1 MKELYVTRKVFEEY
15 NERKQT
21 TGLETVTLIHITEV
35 LKQPCTLLLAH
46 MSHWLMVSYCD
57 HWMCVVRR
65 QQLLQRTSRSTGFFE
80 GVWACLIGR

>member
-35 LKQPCTLLLAH
+35 LKQPCTIFISSHEPLAH
-46 MSHWLMVSYCD
+46 GE
-57 HWMCVVRR
+57 
-65 QQLLQRTSRSTGFFE
+65 LL
-80 GVWACLIGR
+80 